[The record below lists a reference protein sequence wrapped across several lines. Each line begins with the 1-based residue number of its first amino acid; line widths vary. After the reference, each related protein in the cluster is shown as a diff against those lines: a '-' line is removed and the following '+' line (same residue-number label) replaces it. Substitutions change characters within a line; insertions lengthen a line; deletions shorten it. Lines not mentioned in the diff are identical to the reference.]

1 MMISAM
7 IDRGDDS
14 NSRTIMK
21 RYIHVIALFVVIFL
35 PGLSASPRQGRAQAS
50 AVESPPP
57 PPQEEIAR
65 SIEGHYR
72 ELADLTAQVTQK
84 NRLKA
89 LGKTQVFEGRLS
101 IKKPGRLRIDY
112 TNGQV
117 IVLDGKTAMFYSKKN
132 QQIIRRTFGDID
144 EANVPVAFLLGAA
157 EISKEFAIA
166 PAEES
171 GPRAIDLAPQKP
183 GAAMKK
189 LRLKVDEAG
198 RILEMTIFDRS
209 GNITEITF
217 TDVREGAGVEDKVF
231 TFKVP
236 KGTEIIEQ

>member
-1 MMISAM
+1 
-7 IDRGDDS
+7 
-14 NSRTIMK
+14 MK
-21 RYIHVIALFVVIFL
+21 RYVHFIALFGVIVL
-35 PGLSASPRQGRAQAS
+35 PGSPVSLRPSSVQAS
-50 AVESPPP
+50 AVERSPAS
-57 PPQEEIAR
+57 PQEEIAR
-65 SIEGHYR
+65 SIEDHYR
-72 ELADLTAQVTQK
+72 DLIDLTARVTQK
-84 NRLKA
+84 NRLKT
-89 LGKTQVFEGRLS
+89 LGKTQVFEGKLS

-117 IVLDGKTAMFYSKKN
+117 IVLDGKTSLFYSKKN
-132 QQIIRRTFGDID
+132 QQVIRRTFRDID

-157 EISKEFAIA
+157 DISKEFSAA
-166 PAEES
+166 PAEEA
-171 GPRAIDLAPQKP
+171 GVRAIDLAPKKP

-189 LRLKVDEAG
+189 LRLRPDETG

-217 TDVREGAGVEDKVF
+217 TEVREGAGVEDKVF